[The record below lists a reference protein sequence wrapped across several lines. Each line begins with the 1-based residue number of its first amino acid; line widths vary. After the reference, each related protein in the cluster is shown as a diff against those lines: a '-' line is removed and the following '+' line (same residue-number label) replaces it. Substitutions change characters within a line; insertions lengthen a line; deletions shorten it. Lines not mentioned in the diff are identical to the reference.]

1 MRIAYVSTDA
11 GVPVFG
17 TKGCSIHVQEF
28 LRPLLRNGSEVRLY
42 TSRMGGNPIP
52 GLEDVKVSVLP
63 VNREG
68 GAARR
73 EQAALAANET
83 LRRILEQDGPFDLV
97 YERHSLFSYSA
108 MEYARSARV
117 PGLLEVNA
125 PLIEEQSQYR
135 TLVDRDGAERA
146 ARRSF
151 KAASVLVAVSEEVAT
166 TYLERFPETHGRV
179 RVVANGV
186 DPDQFRPKY
195 VADGSRIGL
204 FTVGFVG
211 SLKGWHG
218 LPNLVEAFARLATLT
233 PDVRLLIVGDGPER
247 ERLETALRDRRILDA
262 ATFTG
267 AVPHDQVPALLGSM
281 DVAVAPYPKLSNFY
295 FSPLKIY
302 EYMAA
307 GLAVVASRTGQVA
320 QLIDDGVTGLL
331 YEAGDV
337 DGLLNALVRLA
348 HDPGLRLSLGRA
360 ARDAVVRAHTWDSV
374 VKRVLELAHLES
386 LAADSLAGAV
396 T

>member
-1 MRIAYVSTDA
+1 MHVAYVCTDP

-17 TKGCSIHVQEF
+17 NKGCSIHVQEF
-28 LRPLLRNGSEVRLY
+28 LRALLRNGSEVRLY
-42 TSRMGGNPIP
+42 ASRIGGNPIP
-52 GLEDVKVSVLP
+52 GLEDLRVSELR

-73 EQAALAANET
+73 EQAALAANKN
-83 LRRILEQDGPFDLV
+83 LRRTLEQDGPFDLV
-97 YERHSLFSYSA
+97 YERHSLFSYSG
-108 MEYARSARV
+108 MEYARSAHV

-135 TLVDRDGAERA
+135 TLVDRDGAEQA

-151 KAASVLVAVSEEVAT
+151 KSASVLVAVSEEVAS
-166 TYLERFPETHGRV
+166 YLERFPEVHGRV
-179 RVVANGV
+179 RVLANGV
-186 DPDQFRPKY
+186 DPDLFRSKR
-195 VADGSRIGL
+195 VSDSSSNGL

-218 LPNLVEAFARLATLT
+218 LPNLVEAFARLTTLT

-247 ERLETALRDRRILDA
+247 EHLETALRNRRILDV

-267 AVPHDQVPALLGSM
+267 AVPHDQVPALLGST

-320 QLIDDGVTGLL
+320 KLIDDGVTGLL

-337 DGLLNALVRLA
+337 DGLLNALVRLR

-374 VKRVLELAHLES
+374 VKRVLELGHLES
-386 LAADSLAGAV
+386 LAADSRAGAA

>member
-1 MRIAYVSTDA
+1 MRIAYVCADS

-28 LRPLLRNGSEVRLY
+28 LLALVRNGAEVRLY
-42 TSRMGGNPIP
+42 ASRIDGHPIP
-52 GLEDVKVSVLP
+52 GLEEVEVCELP
-63 VNREG
+63 IAREG
-68 GAARR
+68 STARR
-73 EQAALAANET
+73 ERAALAANEN
-83 LRRILEQDGPFDLV
+83 LRPVLEQDGPFDLV

-108 MEYARSARV
+108 MEYARSAGP
-117 PGLLEVNA
+117 PGVLEVNA

-146 ARRSF
+146 ARRVF
-151 KAASVLVAVSEEVAT
+151 KAASTLVAVSEQVAA
-166 TYLERFPETHGRV
+166 YLERFPEARGRV
-179 RVVANGV
+179 QVVANGV
-186 DPDQFRPKY
+186 DPDRFRPTR
-195 VADGSRIGL
+195 VADASSARP

-218 LPNLVEAFARLATLT
+218 LPNLVEAFARLTTRAA
-233 PDVRLLIVGDGPER
+233 DARLLIVGDGPER
-247 ERLETALRDRRILDA
+247 ERLETALRDRGVLSA
-262 ATFTG
+262 AIFTG
-267 AVPHDQVPALLGSM
+267 AVSHDEVPRLLGSV
-281 DVAVAPYPKLSNFY
+281 DVAVAPYPKLSDFY

-320 QLIDDGVTGLL
+320 KLIDHGVTGLL

-337 DGLLNALVRLA
+337 DGLLDALDRLRR
-348 HDPGLRLSLGRA
+348 DPHLRLSLGRS
-360 ARDAVVRAHTWDSV
+360 ARDTVMRGHTWDAV
-374 VKRVLELAHLES
+374 VKRVLELGHLEPS
-386 LAADSLAGAV
+386 AGAA

>member
-1 MRIAYVSTDA
+1 MRIAYVCTDA

-28 LRPLLRNGSEVRLY
+28 LQALVRNGSEVRLY
-42 TSRMGGNPIP
+42 ASRIGGDPIP
-52 GLEDVKVSVLP
+52 GLEDVEVSELP
-63 VNREG
+63 INREG

-73 EQAALAANET
+73 EQAALAANEN
-83 LRRILEQDGPFDLV
+83 LRRVLEQDGPFDLV
-97 YERHSLFSYSA
+97 YERHSLFSYSG
-108 MEYARSARV
+108 MEYARSAGV

-151 KAASVLVAVSEEVAT
+151 EAASVLAAVSEGVAT
-166 TYLERFPETHGRV
+166 YLDRFPEAQGRV
-179 RVVANGV
+179 QVVANGV
-186 DPDQFRPKY
+186 DPDRFRPAR
-195 VADGSRIGL
+195 VADASSLRL

-218 LPNLVEAFARLATLT
+218 LPNLVEAFARLTTLT
-233 PDVRLLIVGDGPER
+233 SDVRLLIVGDGPER
-247 ERLETALRDRRILDA
+247 ERLEGALRDRRILNY

-267 AVPHDQVPALLGSM
+267 AVSHDQVPALLGSI

-307 GLAVVASRTGQVA
+307 GLAVVASHTGQVA
-320 QLIDDGVTGLL
+320 KLIDDGVTGLL
-331 YEAGDV
+331 YEPGDV
-337 DGLLNALVRLA
+337 DGLLDAVDRLRC
-348 HDPGLRLSLGRA
+348 DPALRLSLGME

-374 VKRVLELAHLES
+374 VKQVFELGHLES
-386 LAADSLAGAV
+386 SMAHTPVGAAS
-396 T
+396 